1 MKGHITMTEKTNCL
15 NCGAELPA
23 NAPRGLCPQCLL
35 KVGMKSN
42 GEDKKDGYSGISH
55 GVTGSNKTPGGFV
68 PIEPDQLA
76 EKFPHLEIIELLGQ
90 GGMGAVYKARQK
102 QLDRLVALK
111 ILPQEVG
118 QDAAFAERFTRE
130 ARSLAKLNH
139 PQIVTVY
146 DFGHTEDALYYFIME
161 FVDGTDLRHI
171 IQAGELTSEQALI
184 IVPQIC
190 EALHYAH
197 KKGIVHRDIKP
208 ENILLDT
215 DGNVKIADFGL
226 ARLLDKETSA
236 YTLTQSGQRMG
247 TPHYMA
253 PEQVEHP
260 QQVDHRADIYSLGVV
275 FYEMLTGE
283 LPIGLFAPPS
293 KKVQVDVRLD
303 EIVLHTLEK
312 EPKRRYQH
320 ASEIKTDVET
330 IAGKGQGANISHTH
344 EGTKSKLDTIRQ
356 QVRKPAEGL
365 IIAGGINILFII
377 PFVLLMGTR
386 ILCNSTMLSQAGLDI
401 KVAMLSLLVTC
412 AGAVIVYGVMRMKE
426 LENYKM
432 AVLSSILAV
441 LPVTPGCLLG
451 VPFGIWALIILTRR
465 EVKEAFAGS
474 TDVQEEQST
483 MNK

>member
-1 MKGHITMTEKTNCL
+1 MQI
-15 NCGAELPA
+15 
-23 NAPRGLCPQCLL
+23 
-35 KVGMKSN
+35 N
-42 GEDKKDGYSGISH
+42 GEDKKAGSSGISH
-55 GVTGSNKTPGGFV
+55 GVTGSDKPPGGFV
-68 PIEPDQLA
+68 PIEPDKLA
-76 EKFPHLEIIELLGQ
+76 DRFPQLEIIELLGQ

-102 QLDRLVALK
+102 QLDRFVALK

-161 FVDGTDLRHI
+161 FVEGTDLRHI
-171 IQAGELTSEQALI
+171 IQADELTSEQALI

-208 ENILLDT
+208 ENILLYT
-215 DGNVKIADFGL
+215 EGNVKIADFGL

-236 YTLTQSGQRMG
+236 FTLTQSGQRMG

-283 LPIGLFAPPS
+283 LPIGLFATPS

-303 EIVLHTLEK
+303 DIVLHTLEK

-320 ASEIKTDVET
+320 ASEVKIDVET
-330 IAGKGQGANISHTH
+330 ISGQYANAPHTRKGVRSEDKDEIKA
-344 EGTKSKLDTIRQ
+344 IRQ
-356 QVRKPAEGL
+356 KVRKPAEGL
-365 IIAGGINILFII
+365 IIAGIVNILCII
-377 PFVLLMGTR
+377 PFTLLMGSMVLTSSR
-386 ILCNSTMLSQAGLDI
+386 LLPQPGLDA
-401 KVAMLSLLVTC
+401 KVASLCLLVTC
-412 AGAVIVYGVMRMKE
+412 LGAVIVYGVMRMKE
-426 LENYKM
+426 LENYKL
-432 AVLSSILAV
+432 AVISSILAV
-441 LPVTPGCLLG
+441 LPISPGCLFDI
-451 VPFGIWALIILTRR
+451 PFGVWALSILTRR
-465 EVKEAFAGS
+465 KVKEAFAGS
-474 TDVQEEQST
+474 TDSQEEQGT